1 MSAAWNQRIPYERGY
16 NYQVIFTTIEQE
28 RVEDESRIIRK
39 EMYKEKSDRRKPR
52 LTNRN
57 QVFQRVR
64 LREGRLHLWRMSKYS
79 NVSYSGSEEED
90 GRSAILFIL
99 LFPVASDSCIKNG
112 HRSIWKPKSSNT
124 WSYKGTD
131 VFQLFYIYLAS
142 DMMIDEQNR
151 LSLYWCLWQNS
162 LSKLIGFIQQKI
174 LHIQIMGQDHSQEK
188 KTKLCVY
195 ILLIKLERN
204 LKSLIIWA
212 FHITPHTYLIHFRPW
227 CYIPGVCWFINLSWK
242 TIPFLFASLKEFS
255 SSYV

>member
-1 MSAAWNQRIPYERGY
+1 MYLTQDPRKKMVVLRSSLSSSSQSHLIPASKIVIDQYESPNPAIPEAIRDWRIPALLYLFGLWH
-16 NYQVIFTTIEQE
+16 
-28 RVEDESRIIRK
+28 D
-39 EMYKEKSDRRKPR
+39 DRWA
-52 LTNRN
+52 
-57 QVFQRVR
+57 
-64 LREGRLHLWRMSKYS
+64 EY
-79 NVSYSGSEEED
+79 
-90 GRSAILFIL
+90 
-99 LFPVASDSCIKNG
+99 
-112 HRSIWKPKSSNT
+112 
-124 WSYKGTD
+124 
-131 VFQLFYIYLAS
+131 
-142 DMMIDEQNR
+142 R

-227 CYIPGVCWFINLSWK
+227 CYIPGVCWFINLSWN